1 MGWVQTAILAADVPE
16 QQRQQETDRIHVAGI
31 LHPKTRSRDEV
42 REAFLRVSPLVP
54 DAVVIGAQNAFKGRH
69 KQAPPAPWTHFPMN
83 GSQRAEVVIQ
93 MLQHV

>member
-1 MGWVQTAILAADVPE
+1 MGCVQTAILAADVPE

-31 LHPKTRSRDEV
+31 LHPKTGSRDEV

-54 DAVVIGAQNAFKGRH
+54 DAVVIGSPNAFKGRH
-69 KQAPPAPWTHFPMN
+69 KQGQSAAWTHFPMN

-93 MLQHV
+93 MLQYI